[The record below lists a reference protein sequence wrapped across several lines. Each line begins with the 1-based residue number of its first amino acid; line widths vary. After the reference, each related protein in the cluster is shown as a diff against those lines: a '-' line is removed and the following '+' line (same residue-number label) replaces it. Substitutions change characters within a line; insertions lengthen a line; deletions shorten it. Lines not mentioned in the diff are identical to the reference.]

1 MIKCN
6 VTVCGT
12 ISKAAVVRTNNEN
25 KAFTAFAVNC
35 VIPARNG
42 IDKTV
47 EISVAKDGEEYN
59 RADYTVGKRVEISG
73 VLTFK
78 KRGDNLYF
86 NLSASEVTLSAS
98 NEDSIKGEMHFRGK
112 TGKNIEEKTDKKG
125 KDFQSFAAF
134 SSDKEGE
141 NREFT
146 WVSFVNFSPIHEDY
160 FAAEKYVEV
169 HGDLQLGIFK
179 GELQIECKVKS
190 IAAWDLNKTTDA
202 NGTAQTAQS

>member
-12 ISKAAVVRTNNEN
+12 ISKAAAVRTNNEN

-73 VLTFK
+73 VLTFR
-78 KRGDNLYF
+78 KRGDNLYL
-86 NLSASEVTLSAS
+86 NLSASDVSLSAS
-98 NEDSIKGEMHFRGK
+98 DEDSIKGEMHFRGK
-112 TGKNIEEKTDKKG
+112 TGKNIEEKTDRKG
-125 KDFQSFAAF
+125 KNFLQFSAF
-134 SSDKEGE
+134 S
-141 NREFT
+141 
-146 WVSFVNFSPIHEDY
+146 
-160 FAAEKYVEV
+160 AEKVNDGFEYLWVRFLGFDREREKW
-169 HGDLQLGIFK
+169 LQPQTGIEAK
-179 GELQIECKVKS
+179 GELELSVYNDKLNIACKVSEMSEYVKQPYNP
-190 IAAWDLNKTTDA
+190 DN
-202 NGTAQTAQS
+202 

>member
-86 NLSASEVTLSAS
+86 NMSASSINLTVAS
-98 NEDSIKGEMHFRGK
+98 NEDSIKGEMLFRGK

-125 KDFQSFAAF
+125 KNFLQFSAF
-134 SSDKEGE
+134 S
-141 NREFT
+141 
-146 WVSFVNFSPIHEDY
+146 
-160 FAAEKYVEV
+160 AEKVNDGFEYLWVRFLGFDREREEW
-169 HGDLQLGIFK
+169 LQPQTSIEAK
-179 GELQIECKVKS
+179 GELELSVYNDKLNIACKVSEMSEYVKQPY
-190 IAAWDLNKTTDA
+190 NP
-202 NGTAQTAQS
+202 NN

>member
-12 ISKAAVVRTNNEN
+12 ISKAAIVRTNNEN

-59 RADYTVGKRVEISG
+59 LADYTVGKRVEISG

-86 NLSASEVTLSAS
+86 IMSAASVNLTVAS

-125 KDFQSFAAF
+125 KNFLQFPAF
-134 SSDKEGE
+134 S
-141 NREFT
+141 
-146 WVSFVNFSPIHEDY
+146 
-160 FAAEKYVEV
+160 AEKVNYGFEYLWVRFLGFDREREEW
-169 HGDLQLGIFK
+169 LQPQTGIEAK
-179 GELQIECKVKS
+179 GELVLSVYNDKLNIACKVSEMSEYVKQPY
-190 IAAWDLNKTTDA
+190 NP
-202 NGTAQTAQS
+202 NN

>member
-12 ISKAAVVRTNNEN
+12 ISKAVVVRTNNEN
-25 KAFTAFAVNC
+25 KTFTAFAVNC

-86 NLSASEVTLSAS
+86 NMSASSVNLTVAS
-98 NEDSIKGEMHFRGK
+98 NEDSIKGEMLFRGK

-125 KDFQSFAAF
+125 KNFLQFSAF
-134 SSDKEGE
+134 S
-141 NREFT
+141 
-146 WVSFVNFSPIHEDY
+146 
-160 FAAEKYVEV
+160 AEKVNDGFEYLWVRFLGFDREREEW
-169 HGDLQLGIFK
+169 LQPQTGIETK
-179 GELQIECKVKS
+179 GELELSVYNDKLNIACKVSEMSEYVKQPY
-190 IAAWDLNKTTDA
+190 NP
-202 NGTAQTAQS
+202 NN

>member
-86 NLSASEVTLSAS
+86 NMSASSVNLTVAS

-112 TGKNIEEKTDKKG
+112 TGKN
-125 KDFQSFAAF
+125 FLQFSAF
-134 SSDKEGE
+134 S
-141 NREFT
+141 
-146 WVSFVNFSPIHEDY
+146 
-160 FAAEKYVEV
+160 AEKVNDGFEYLWVRFLGFDREREEW
-169 HGDLQLGIFK
+169 LQPQTGIEAK
-179 GELQIECKVKS
+179 GELELSVYNDKLNIACKVSEMSEYVKQPY
-190 IAAWDLNKTTDA
+190 NP
-202 NGTAQTAQS
+202 NN

>member
-12 ISKAAVVRTNNEN
+12 ISKAAAVRTYNEN

-73 VLTFK
+73 VLTFR
-78 KRGDNLYF
+78 KRGDNLYL
-86 NLSASEVTLSAS
+86 NLSASDVSLSAS
-98 NEDSIKGEMHFRGK
+98 DEDSIKGEMHFRGK
-112 TGKNIEEKTDKKG
+112 TGKNIEEKTDRKG
-125 KDFQSFAAF
+125 KNFLQFSAF
-134 SSDKEGE
+134 S
-141 NREFT
+141 
-146 WVSFVNFSPIHEDY
+146 
-160 FAAEKYVEV
+160 AEKVNDGFEYLWVRFLGFDREREKW
-169 HGDLQLGIFK
+169 LQPQTGIEAK
-179 GELQIECKVKS
+179 GELELSVYNDKLNIACKVSEMSEYVKQPYNP
-190 IAAWDLNKTTDA
+190 DN
-202 NGTAQTAQS
+202 

>member
-86 NLSASEVTLSAS
+86 NMSASSVNLTVAS

-112 TGKNIEEKTDKKG
+112 KGKN
-125 KDFQSFAAF
+125 FLQFSAF
-134 SSDKEGE
+134 S
-141 NREFT
+141 
-146 WVSFVNFSPIHEDY
+146 
-160 FAAEKYVEV
+160 AEKVNDGFEYLWVRFLGFDREREEW
-169 HGDLQLGIFK
+169 LQPQTGIEAK
-179 GELQIECKVKS
+179 GELELSVYNDKLNIACKVSEMSEYVKQPYNS
-190 IAAWDLNKTTDA
+190 N
-202 NGTAQTAQS
+202 N

>member
-12 ISKAAVVRTNNEN
+12 ISKAAVVCTNNEN

-42 IDKTV
+42 INKTV
-47 EISVAKDGEEYN
+47 KISVAKDGEEYN

-86 NLSASEVTLSAS
+86 NLSASSVNLTVAS

-125 KDFQSFAAF
+125 KNFLQFSAF
-134 SSDKEGE
+134 S
-141 NREFT
+141 
-146 WVSFVNFSPIHEDY
+146 
-160 FAAEKYVEV
+160 AEKVNDGFEYLWVRFLGFDREREEW
-169 HGDLQLGIFK
+169 LQPQTGIEAK
-179 GELQIECKVKS
+179 GELELSVYNDKLNIACKVSEMSEYVKQPY
-190 IAAWDLNKTTDA
+190 NP
-202 NGTAQTAQS
+202 NN

>member
-25 KAFTAFAVNC
+25 KVFTAFAVNC

-42 IDKTV
+42 INKTV

-86 NLSASEVTLSAS
+86 NLSASSVNLTVAS
-98 NEDSIKGEMHFRGK
+98 NEDSIKGEMLFRGK

-125 KDFQSFAAF
+125 KNFLQFSAF
-134 SSDKEGE
+134 S
-141 NREFT
+141 
-146 WVSFVNFSPIHEDY
+146 
-160 FAAEKYVEV
+160 AEKVNDGFEYLWVRFLGFDRKREEWLQPQTGIEV
-169 HGDLQLGIFK
+169 K
-179 GELQIECKVKS
+179 GELELSVYNDKLNIACKVSEMSEYVKQPY
-190 IAAWDLNKTTDA
+190 NP
-202 NGTAQTAQS
+202 NN

>member
-12 ISKAAVVRTNNEN
+12 ISKAAAVRTNNEN

-73 VLTFK
+73 VLTFR

-86 NLSASEVTLSAS
+86 NMSASSVNLTVAS
-98 NEDSIKGEMHFRGK
+98 DEDSIKGEMHFRGK

-125 KDFQSFAAF
+125 KNFLQFSAF
-134 SSDKEGE
+134 S
-141 NREFT
+141 
-146 WVSFVNFSPIHEDY
+146 
-160 FAAEKYVEV
+160 AEKVNDGFEYLWVRFLGFDCEREKW
-169 HGDLQLGIFK
+169 LQPQTGIEAK
-179 GELQIECKVKS
+179 GELELSVYNDKLNIACKVSEMSEYVKQPY
-190 IAAWDLNKTTDA
+190 NP
-202 NGTAQTAQS
+202 NN

>member
-86 NLSASEVTLSAS
+86 NMSASSVNLTVAS

-125 KDFQSFAAF
+125 RNFLQFSAF
-134 SSDKEGE
+134 S
-141 NREFT
+141 
-146 WVSFVNFSPIHEDY
+146 
-160 FAAEKYVEV
+160 AEKVNDGFEYLWVRFLGFDRERKEW
-169 HGDLQLGIFK
+169 LQPQTSIEAK
-179 GELQIECKVKS
+179 GELELSVYNDRLNIACKVSEMSEYVKQPY
-190 IAAWDLNKTTDA
+190 NP
-202 NGTAQTAQS
+202 NN

>member
-47 EISVAKDGEEYN
+47 EISVAKDEEEYN

-86 NLSASEVTLSAS
+86 NMSASSVNLTVAS

-125 KDFQSFAAF
+125 KNFLQFSAF
-134 SSDKEGE
+134 S
-141 NREFT
+141 
-146 WVSFVNFSPIHEDY
+146 
-160 FAAEKYVEV
+160 AEKVNDGFEYLWVRFLGFDREREKW
-169 HGDLQLGIFK
+169 LQPQTGIEAK
-179 GELQIECKVKS
+179 GELELSVYNDKLNIACKVSVMSEYVKQPY
-190 IAAWDLNKTTDA
+190 NP
-202 NGTAQTAQS
+202 NN

>member
-42 IDKTV
+42 INKTV

-86 NLSASEVTLSAS
+86 NMSASSVNLTVAS

-125 KDFQSFAAF
+125 KNFLQFSAF
-134 SSDKEGE
+134 S
-141 NREFT
+141 
-146 WVSFVNFSPIHEDY
+146 
-160 FAAEKYVEV
+160 AEKVNDGFEYLWVRFIGFDREREDWLQPQTSIEV
-169 HGDLQLGIFK
+169 K
-179 GELQIECKVKS
+179 GELELSVYNNNLNIACKVSEMSEYVKPPYNPNS
-190 IAAWDLNKTTDA
+190 
-202 NGTAQTAQS
+202 

>member
-25 KAFTAFAVNC
+25 KAFTAFAVNF

-86 NLSASEVTLSAS
+86 NMSASSVNLTVAS

-125 KDFQSFAAF
+125 KNFLQFSAF
-134 SSDKEGE
+134 S
-141 NREFT
+141 
-146 WVSFVNFSPIHEDY
+146 
-160 FAAEKYVEV
+160 AEKVNDGFEYLWVRFLGFDREREEWLQSQTGIEV
-169 HGDLQLGIFK
+169 K
-179 GELQIECKVKS
+179 GELELSVYNDKLNIACKVSEMSEYVKQPY
-190 IAAWDLNKTTDA
+190 NP
-202 NGTAQTAQS
+202 NN

>member
-25 KAFTAFAVNC
+25 KVFTAFAVNC

-42 IDKTV
+42 INKTV

-86 NLSASEVTLSAS
+86 NLSASSVNLTVAS

-125 KDFQSFAAF
+125 KDFLQF
-134 SSDKEGE
+134 SG
-141 NREFT
+141 
-146 WVSFVNFSPIHEDY
+146 FS
-160 FAAEKYVEV
+160 AEKVNDGFEYLWVRFFGFDCKREEWLQPQTGIEV
-169 HGDLQLGIFK
+169 KGDM
-179 GELQIECKVKS
+179 ELSVYNDKLNIACKVSEMSEYVKQPY
-190 IAAWDLNKTTDA
+190 NP
-202 NGTAQTAQS
+202 NN

>member
-1 MIKCN
+1 MIKCY

-12 ISKAAVVRTNNEN
+12 ISKAVVVRTNNEN
-25 KAFTAFAVNC
+25 KTFTAFAVNC

-86 NLSASEVTLSAS
+86 NMSASSVNLTVAS
-98 NEDSIKGEMHFRGK
+98 RGFHQGRNALPWKDRQEHRGEDRQERQEFLAVLRIFCGKG
-112 TGKNIEEKTDKKG
+112 
-125 KDFQSFAAF
+125 Q
-134 SSDKEGE
+134 
-141 NREFT
+141 
-146 WVSFVNFSPIHEDY
+146 
-160 FAAEKYVEV
+160 
-169 HGDLQLGIFK
+169 
-179 GELQIECKVKS
+179 
-190 IAAWDLNKTTDA
+190 
-202 NGTAQTAQS
+202 

>member
-35 VIPARNG
+35 VVPARNG
-42 IDKTV
+42 INKKV

-59 RADYTVGKRVEISG
+59 RADYTVGKRVEIPG

-78 KRGDNLYF
+78 KRGDNIYF
-86 NLSASEVTLSAS
+86 NMSASSVNLTVAS
-98 NEDSIKGEMHFRGK
+98 DEDSIKGEMHFRGK

-125 KDFQSFAAF
+125 KNFLQFSAF
-134 SSDKEGE
+134 S
-141 NREFT
+141 
-146 WVSFVNFSPIHEDY
+146 
-160 FAAEKYVEV
+160 AEKVNDGFEYLWVRFLGFDREREKW
-169 HGDLQLGIFK
+169 LQPQTGIEAK
-179 GELQIECKVKS
+179 GELELSVYNDKLNIACKVSEMSEYVKQPC
-190 IAAWDLNKTTDA
+190 NP
-202 NGTAQTAQS
+202 NN

>member
-86 NLSASEVTLSAS
+86 NMSASSVNLTVAS
-98 NEDSIKGEMHFRGK
+98 NEDSIKGEMLFRGK
-112 TGKNIEEKTDKKG
+112 TSKNIEEKTDKKG
-125 KDFQSFAAF
+125 KNFLQFSAF
-134 SSDKEGE
+134 S
-141 NREFT
+141 
-146 WVSFVNFSPIHEDY
+146 
-160 FAAEKYVEV
+160 AEKVNDGFEYLWVRFLGFDREREEW
-169 HGDLQLGIFK
+169 LQAQTGIEAK
-179 GELQIECKVKS
+179 GELELSVYNDKLNIACKVSEMSEYVKQPY
-190 IAAWDLNKTTDA
+190 NP
-202 NGTAQTAQS
+202 NN

>member
-86 NLSASEVTLSAS
+86 FQYVGFIGQPYRGFKRGFHQGRNALPWKDRQEHRG
-98 NEDSIKGEMHFRGK
+98 EDRQERQEFLAVLRIFRGK
-112 TGKNIEEKTDKKG
+112 G
-125 KDFQSFAAF
+125 Q
-134 SSDKEGE
+134 
-141 NREFT
+141 
-146 WVSFVNFSPIHEDY
+146 
-160 FAAEKYVEV
+160 
-169 HGDLQLGIFK
+169 
-179 GELQIECKVKS
+179 
-190 IAAWDLNKTTDA
+190 
-202 NGTAQTAQS
+202 

>member
-86 NLSASEVTLSAS
+86 NMSASSVNLTVAS

-125 KDFQSFAAF
+125 RNFLQFSAF
-134 SSDKEGE
+134 SVEKVNDGFEYLWVRFLGFDRERKE
-141 NREFT
+141 
-146 WVSFVNFSPIHEDY
+146 W
-160 FAAEKYVEV
+160 
-169 HGDLQLGIFK
+169 LQPQTSIEAK
-179 GELQIECKVKS
+179 GELELSVYNDKLNIACKVSEMSEYVKQPY
-190 IAAWDLNKTTDA
+190 NP
-202 NGTAQTAQS
+202 NN

>member
-12 ISKAAVVRTNNEN
+12 ISKAAAVRTNNEN

-73 VLTFK
+73 VLTFR

-86 NLSASEVTLSAS
+86 NMSASSVNLTVAS

-112 TGKNIEEKTDKKG
+112 TGKNIEEKTDRKG
-125 KDFQSFAAF
+125 KNFLQFSAF
-134 SSDKEGE
+134 S
-141 NREFT
+141 
-146 WVSFVNFSPIHEDY
+146 
-160 FAAEKYVEV
+160 AEKVNDGFEYLWVRFLGFDREREKW
-169 HGDLQLGIFK
+169 LQPQTGIEAK
-179 GELQIECKVKS
+179 GELELSVYNDKLNIACKVSEMSEYVKQPYNP
-190 IAAWDLNKTTDA
+190 DN
-202 NGTAQTAQS
+202 